1 MAGVEMVTA
10 PSISP
15 EQPMQAVQALV
26 DVARAA
32 EVREQMSAKAEVAT
46 REVSKRQQEKLRDMV
61 EGLNLIARSY
71 NKNLR
76 FQIFEETGDLFAQ
89 VINVDTGEIIKT
101 VPPLEL
107 LEALARISD
116 AVGLLVDKSG

>member
-15 EQPMQAVQALV
+15 EQPMQAVQALI

-32 EVREQMSAKAEVAT
+32 EVREQMSTKAEVAT